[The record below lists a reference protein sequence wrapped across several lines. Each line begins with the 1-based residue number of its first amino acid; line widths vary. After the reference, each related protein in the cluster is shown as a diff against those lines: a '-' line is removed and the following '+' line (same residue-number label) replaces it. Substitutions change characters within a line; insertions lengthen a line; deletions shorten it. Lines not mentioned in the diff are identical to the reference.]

1 VPKPNDISLSYR
13 TIKNIR
19 LTNVFQSPIRE
30 IRVVIFFLIHTAKE
44 GSNLNSFHEPTASY
58 SKGPDSTELLNICIG
73 QALDRAAERF
83 PDGLALVMR
92 HTGERFTWR
101 QLRHEVEKLSRG
113 LMGLGVEKGQRVGMW
128 ATNCTEWVLA
138 QFATAKIGA
147 ILVNLN
153 PRYRAHELEYA
164 LRQSECQT
172 LLLISGFRDCDYVET
187 LFSVAPESRTSPPG
201 DFSSQRLPHLK
212 NVVFCGEPA
221 PSAML
226 SWKQLLAMGE
236 QVSTEQLRARE
247 ATLSPRDAINIQYT
261 SGTTGFPKGATLTHF
276 NVVNNGM
283 LIGDCMK
290 LTEQDRVCIPVPFY
304 HCFGMVLGNLNCVM
318 HGSTMVIPADFFDPL
333 ETLRTVEAE
342 RCTALYGV
350 PTMFIAEL
358 EHPQFR
364 DFDLTSLRTGIMAGS
379 SCPIELM
386 RQVTEVMHL
395 YELTIAYGLTEASP
409 VITQTRTD
417 DSLERRVT
425 TVGRLLPHTEV
436 KIVDVKTGRIVPR
449 GSNGELCTR
458 GYLVMQ
464 GYYNNPKATAETID
478 ADGWLR
484 TGDLATMD
492 KDGYVRITGRIK
504 EMIIRG
510 GENIYPRE
518 IEEFLHTC
526 PAIADVQVVGVPDAK
541 FGEQVM
547 AWIILRKGH
556 ELTPE
561 AVKKFCK
568 GEIADFK
575 IPRLVRFVDSFPI
588 TISGKVQKFRMREMY
603 VDELNVAVARA
614 RVG

>member
-1 VPKPNDISLSYR
+1 L
-13 TIKNIR
+13 
-19 LTNVFQSPIRE
+19 
-30 IRVVIFFLIHTAKE
+30 
-44 GSNLNSFHEPTASY
+44 NL
-58 SKGPDSTELLNICIG
+58 CVG
-73 QALDRAAERF
+73 QALDRSTERF

-101 QLRHEVEKLSRG
+101 QLHREVEKLSRG

-164 LRQSECQT
+164 LRQSECET

-187 LFSVAPESRTSPPG
+187 LFSVAPEGRNSLPRH
-201 DFSSQRLPHLK
+201 FSSERLPHLK
-212 NVVFCGEPA
+212 NVVFCGESA
-221 PSAML
+221 PPAML
-226 SWKQLLAMGE
+226 SWKQLLALGD

-247 ATLSPRDAINIQYT
+247 ATLSPHDAINIQYT
-261 SGTTGFPKGATLTHF
+261 SGTTGFPKGATLTHYS
-276 NVVNNGM
+276 VVNNGL

-290 LTEQDRVCIPVPFY
+290 LTEHDRVCIPVPFY
-304 HCFGMVLGNLNCVM
+304 HCFGMVLGNMNCVV
-318 HGSTMVIPADFFDPL
+318 HASTMVIPADFFDPL

-350 PTMFIAEL
+350 PTMFIAEF
-358 EHPQFR
+358 EQPQFSS
-364 DFDLTSLRTGIMAGS
+364 FDLTSLRTGIMAGS

-386 RQVTEVMHL
+386 RRVTEVMHCS
-395 YELTIAYGLTEASP
+395 ELTIAYGLTEASP

-425 TVGRLLPHTEV
+425 SVGQVLPHTEL
-436 KIVDVKTGRIVPR
+436 KIVDVASGKMVPR
-449 GSNGELCTR
+449 GAVGELCTR

-492 KDGYVRITGRIK
+492 EDGYVRITGRIK

-526 PAIADVQVVGVPDAK
+526 PAIADVQVVGVPDVK

-547 AWIILRKGH
+547 AWIILRKGY

-561 AVKKFCK
+561 AVRDFCK
-568 GEIADFK
+568 GEIASFK
-575 IPRLVRFVDSFPI
+575 IPRLVKFVDSFPI
-588 TISGKVQKFRMREMY
+588 TISGKVQKFRMREMHIE
-603 VDELNVAVARA
+603 ELNAAA
-614 RVG
+614 ASAGQGTSAAD

>member
-1 VPKPNDISLSYR
+1 MPKPNDISLSYR

-73 QALDRAAERF
+73 QALDRASERF

-187 LFSVAPESRTSPPG
+187 LFSVAPESRTNPPG

>member
-73 QALDRAAERF
+73 QALDRASERF

>member
-1 VPKPNDISLSYR
+1 VPKPNDISFSYR

-73 QALDRAAERF
+73 QALDRASERF

-187 LFSVAPESRTSPPG
+187 LFSVAPESRTNPPG

>member
-1 VPKPNDISLSYR
+1 MPSPNAILLSYR

-187 LFSVAPESRTSPPG
+187 LFSVAPESRTNPPG

>member
-1 VPKPNDISLSYR
+1 MPKPNDISFSYR

-73 QALDRAAERF
+73 QALDRASERF

-187 LFSVAPESRTSPPG
+187 LFSVAPESRTNPPG

-603 VDELNVAVARA
+603 DDELNVAMARA